1 LAAYCP
7 NTGDI
12 IWLEFLQAIASEQAG
27 RRPALVVSPRPFN
40 ELTGRCVACP
50 ITWRD
55 RDWSFHVAITGIDD
69 VQGVVQADQLRSVS
83 WEKRGSRF
91 ICRASATV
99 LDEVRAKLKPLLS
112 L

>member
-1 LAAYCP
+1 LARFSP
-7 NTGDI
+7 GHR
-12 IWLEFLQAIASEQAG
+12 QRAG
-27 RRPALVVSPRPFN
+27 WKTAGAGAFTARFN

-50 ITWRD
+50 ITRRD
-55 RDWSFHVAITGIDD
+55 RDWNFHVAITGIDD
-69 VQGVVQADQLRSVS
+69 VQGVVQTDQLRSVS

-91 ICRASATV
+91 ICMAPANV